1 MTLVGRHI
9 GRYRILEELGSGG
22 MSVVYK
28 GLDTALDREV
38 AVKVLHPHLAGKDE
52 SRRRLAREARAV
64 AKLHHPNILEVF
76 DFSSAEAHDAFIVTE
91 YIRGRTLKTYL
102 DEGPLEPPE
111 LAAMIVHEL
120 AAALAHAHE
129 AGVIHRDLKPEN
141 VMVRE
146 DGVLKL
152 MDFGI
157 ARLLDIEDRMTV
169 TGALVGSPAH
179 MSPEIIE
186 GLEAGPEA
194 DVFSLGIMF
203 YALVTGRLPF
213 TAPNTT
219 ATLKRILDG
228 AYEDPRRRVPAM
240 SDELAEICATCLQRD
255 PARRYP
261 NAGKLRDALADAL
274 AGLGFPRVGEEL
286 VSFFADPLSYR
297 RLARQRIVAALLERG
312 ERQLAEK
319 RTPRALAC
327 LNQVLALDATNER
340 ALALLK
346 GLQRQQR
353 RRTWRRRGVRAAL
366 GLGVAA
372 ALGVGGWHLYRERLA
387 ADTPQGTE
395 TTQAP
400 GTGGTSADP
409 RRTGTDATG
418 TADDTRGTG
427 SPDGVRTGGT
437 GTPNAPDGPRA
448 GGRTG
453 ISNSPDGVRT
463 GDGKNAPNAPDR
475 IRTGDGTGTSNAPD
489 GLRTGGGTGISNS
502 PDGVRTGDGTG
513 SPDGIRASG
522 GTGAP
527 RTGSRSTGGTN
538 APGDTTGPQAPDTT
552 ASGPRPGGPAGTGG
566 TGREALTPPPLPPP
580 ERAPSRP
587 SIVASAE
594 TPDDAKAAR
603 NGRLPVSILVRP
615 YGSIRVDGGAPSPQQ
630 LAQHNVQVAPGTHT
644 ITVSCGYCED
654 ATETID
660 VKPGGENV
668 FRLRALLKP
677 SQLTMDY
684 QPPDAT
690 VRVGDVERTA
700 HDSIQSPFDIRSPRG
715 PASFQ
720 HRVEVEISSPGYAT
734 EKRVVLLEPG
744 KPTTLRGSL
753 KPE

>member
-111 LAAMIVHEL
+111 LAAMIIHEL

-203 YALVTGRLPF
+203 YALMTGRLPF
-213 TAPNTT
+213 TASNTT

-228 AYEDPRRRVPAM
+228 AYEDPRRRVPAL

-255 PARRYP
+255 PQRRYP

-274 AGLGFPRVGEEL
+274 AGLGFSRVGEEL
-286 VSFFADPLSYR
+286 ISFFADPPSYQ
-297 RLARQRIVAALLERG
+297 RLARQRIVASLLERG

-327 LNQVLALDATNER
+327 LNHVLALDATNER
-340 ALALLK
+340 ALGLLK
-346 GLQRQQR
+346 VIQRQQR
-353 RRTWRRRGVRAAL
+353 RRTWRRRGIRVGIGLGVALAL
-366 GLGVAA
+366 GLGGWQWRRLSPGATPSGPPKVE
-372 ALGVGGWHLYRERLA
+372 GTGGA
-387 ADTPQGTE
+387 ADTGGATAPRPVGAATGTGSQPE
-395 TTQAP
+395 GTAP
-400 GTGGTSADP
+400 GTPEGSRRPSGPSEASHGPPDTSHGAPAPGGAPGSRPTPGSSTPTTSAQ
-409 RRTGTDATG
+409 G
-418 TADDTRGTG
+418 
-427 SPDGVRTGGT
+427 TGGT
-437 GTPNAPDGPRA
+437 GTATA
-448 GGRTG
+448 GRDALSPPP
-453 ISNSPDGVRT
+453 SNTDAT
-463 GDGKNAPNAPDR
+463 
-475 IRTGDGTGTSNAPD
+475 
-489 GLRTGGGTGISNS
+489 
-502 PDGVRTGDGTG
+502 
-513 SPDGIRASG
+513 
-522 GTGAP
+522 
-527 RTGSRSTGGTN
+527 
-538 APGDTTGPQAPDTT
+538 
-552 ASGPRPGGPAGTGG
+552 PRPPNG
-566 TGREALTPPPLPPP
+566 LPSPP
-580 ERAPSRP
+580 ERTASRP
-587 SIVASAE
+587 TVVAALE
-594 TPDDAKAAR
+594 PQDEARHAR

-615 YGSIRVDGGAPSPQQ
+615 YGSIRVDGGPASAQQ
-630 LAQHNVQVAPGTHT
+630 LAQHDVLLAPGAHT

-660 VKPGGENV
+660 VKPQGENV
-668 FRLRALLKP
+668 FRLRALLKS
-677 SQLTMDY
+677 SQLAMDY
-684 QPPDAT
+684 QPADAT

-700 HDSIQSPFDIRSPRG
+700 HDSLQHPFDIRSPRG

-720 HRVEVEISSPGYAT
+720 HRVEVEVSSPGYKT

-753 KPE
+753 LPE